1 MIRLSLTQRL
11 SLVFVGLLVACSA
24 VSAWLQINASMRHEQ
39 EVVQRVSFGLA
50 DHIAGTTQ
58 LMDAGGW
65 RPDAVRTLF
74 SQLMAVN
81 PSVELY
87 LLDNQ
92 GRIVG
97 DAAPSGHIKRDHV
110 DLAPIQRFLSGER
123 LPILGDD
130 PRGAYTRKVFSAA
143 PVRMNGRNVGYVY
156 VVLQGEAHDSVV
168 QSHVSD
174 DVLGPSLW
182 TLGLIALLALIMG
195 LVAFRLITRPL
206 RALTQAVRKFDA
218 NGEQAAALGSAG
230 PDSQPSDEISVL
242 RDAFAQMGRR
252 IADQWQELELQEQ
265 QRRDLIAGISHDLRT
280 PLTSL
285 HGYLETLRIKDA
297 TLGAQERRR
306 CLDIAIN
313 QSSKVGRLAQ
323 ELFDLARLESGQ
335 VQPEPEVF
343 SLADLAQDVAQK
355 YELEAQRHG
364 QTMRVDMPQPP
375 PAVLADLAMIE
386 RVLTN
391 LLDNAIRHNPP
402 GTDIQLR
409 LRHDGDAWVA
419 IEVADNGPPIPAAV
433 RETLFMRASQRTE
446 GASGGLGLIV
456 VRRLLM
462 LQGEDIH
469 LEDAS
474 GQTIFRF
481 RLPVAGSNRP

>member
-1 MIRLSLTQRL
+1 
-11 SLVFVGLLVACSA
+11 VALLVACSA
-24 VSAWLQINASMRHEQ
+24 VSAWLQISASMRHEQ

-58 LMDAGGW
+58 LMDARGW
-65 RPDAVRTLF
+65 RPQAVRTLF

-92 GRIVG
+92 GKIVG
-97 DAAPSGHIKRDHV
+97 DAAPSGRIKRDQV
-110 DLAPIQRFLSGER
+110 DLGPIRRFLSGER

-130 PRGAYTRKVFSAA
+130 PRSTHARKVFSAA
-143 PVRMNGRNVGYVY
+143 PVRMEGRSVGYVY

-168 QSHVSD
+168 QSHASD

-206 RALTQAVRKFDA
+206 RSLTQAVRKFDA
-218 NGEQAAALGSAG
+218 NGEQAAALASAS

-252 IADQWQELELQEQ
+252 IADQWQELARQDQ
-265 QRRDLIAGISHDLRT
+265 QRRDLIASISHDLRT

-285 HGYLETLRIKDA
+285 HGYLETLRIKDG
-297 TLGAQERRR
+297 TLDAQERRR
-306 CLDIAIN
+306 YLDIAIN

-323 ELFDLARLESGQ
+323 ELFDLARLESGL
-335 VQPEPEVF
+335 VQPEPEPF
-343 SLADLAQDVAQK
+343 SLADLAQDVVQK
-355 YELEAQRHG
+355 YELAAHEHG
-364 QTMRVDMPQPP
+364 QTMSVDMPQPLP
-375 PAVLADLAMIE
+375 SVLADLAMVE

-391 LLDNAIRHNPP
+391 LLDNAIRHNPA

-409 LRHDGDAWVA
+409 LRHDDDAWVH
-419 IEVADNGPPIPAAV
+419 IEVADNGPPIPPAV
-433 RETLFMRASQRTE
+433 RETLFARAPLRSE
-446 GASGGLGLIV
+446 GGGGLGLIV

-469 LEDAS
+469 LNETS
-474 GQTIFRF
+474 GRTVFHFQ
-481 RLPVAGSNRP
+481 LPVAQAHPHRSEGKCKS